1 MATHTINDGI
11 TLESNNYCRPFI
23 SAMTFPQLVSES
35 SVIALLFAVF
45 SMQSGQATSSLIGVR
60 FSAAGEM
67 IVPISRPH
75 ILHVM
80 LSGKD
85 IEHGSLFYSRR
96 PNVGTKII
104 CENF

>member
-11 TLESNNYCRPFI
+11 TLESNNYRRPFI

-96 PNVGTKII
+96 PNV
-104 CENF
+104 